1 MCRPKYAMSSPVG
14 TWMVDRVDL
23 ADVVCSDPAI
33 TKTWGDTMSVEDCTI
48 NTR

>member
-23 ADVVCSDPAI
+23 ADVVCSDPNCYN
-33 TKTWGDTMSVEDCTI
+33 KDLG
-48 NTR
+48 